1 MSELEKLARE
11 IYQGYLEDYD
21 TFKERW
27 LKSFPVQPP
36 LALRGMAK
44 SNESFAE
51 IIIFE
56 AAENIINYD
65 IKYDGLED
73 EILKNY
79 QEIWSKYLSTL

>member
-21 TFKERW
+21 TFKARW

-36 LALRGMAK
+36 LALRGMVK
-44 SNESFAE
+44 SDECFAE
-51 IIIFE
+51 IIVFE

>member
-1 MSELEKLARE
+1 MSELEKLARKV
-11 IYQGYLEDYD
+11 YQGYLEDYD

-27 LKSFPVQPP
+27 LRSFPVQPP
-36 LALRGMAK
+36 LALRGMTK
-44 SNESFAE
+44 SDESFAE

-73 EILKNY
+73 EILENY
-79 QEIWSKYLSTL
+79 QEIWTKYLSNL

>member
-1 MSELEKLARE
+1 MSELEKLARKV
-11 IYQGYLEDYD
+11 YQDYLENYD

-79 QEIWSKYLSTL
+79 QEIWSKYLSNL

>member
-1 MSELEKLARE
+1 MSELEKLARKV
-11 IYQGYLEDYD
+11 YQGYLEDYD

-27 LKSFPVQPP
+27 LRSFPVQPP
-36 LALRGMAK
+36 LALRGMTK
-44 SNESFAE
+44 SDKSFAE

-73 EILKNY
+73 KILENY
-79 QEIWSKYLSTL
+79 QEIWTKYLSNL